1 MVQVKVLKKTFFLR
15 HVRIRWSGPDL
26 RHILLDSGAPEG
38 PPPLCALW
46 PLRVIAARGRCRGH
60 LSPLASPPA
69 KDAAVDGVRRL
80 RSSVGLGRPIGCQL
94 IKGRKEPQRHRRNLG
109 TFGDPE
115 DLNIFTRDIRFTC
128 FFIILLSDNVVYW
141 LCCHLRL
148 GLHSQSSS
156 SLPSCPLGYII
167 HLIKSCFPPPTSFAH
182 HILCTSSGHV
192 QTSLFP
198 PNI

>member
-1 MVQVKVLKKTFFLR
+1 MCTVNPLSYLVWVKVVKNTFFFLC

-69 KDAAVDGVRRL
+69 EDAAVDGVGRL

-94 IKGRKEPQRHRRNLG
+94 TKGRKELGANL
-109 TFGDPE
+109 P
-115 DLNIFTRDIRFTC
+115 
-128 FFIILLSDNVVYW
+128 LL
-141 LCCHLRL
+141 CLRVL
-148 GLHSQSSS
+148 SATSSISSS
-156 SLPSCPLGYII
+156 PPFDLQHPLPTIFPVPPLDMYKPSDFY
-167 HLIKSCFPPPTSFAH
+167 L
-182 HILCTSSGHV
+182 
-192 QTSLFP
+192 QTSKIRGEQRTD
-198 PNI
+198 NKK